1 MGEYIDENKLKTL
14 GANMRKVVIYTIINL
29 LLIMICGNLYSQ
41 QQAKIIYI
49 ANEGFLIEVDK
60 KKILVDGLFD
70 TIKGTWCDSPT
81 ENMVKK
87 MEKSLPPFDNI
98 DIIAITH
105 SHRDHFNERIVV
117 NHLLNNPK
125 SILLCPEEVKKI
137 LSKNPNY
144 KKIKKNIVSITPD
157 SYKSEKKNIS
167 DIDVK
172 VLRLEHSHYMIKDK
186 NTGKKVN
193 KHRNVENIGFLFN
206 INGYKV
212 FHCGDTNP
220 MNEKEYRGFALY
232 KENIDLAFLERMFL
246 SRGENSF
253 KWIDKNINPKSI
265 IFMHIGPEEKKAV
278 IEMSKNQKNI
288 KTFNL
293 KMDFA
298 TYQKNK

>member
-1 MGEYIDENKLKTL
+1 
-14 GANMRKVVIYTIINL
+14 MRKFIIYTIINL
-29 LLIMICGNLYSQ
+29 LLITICGNLYSQ
-41 QQAKIIYI
+41 QQAKITYI

-70 TIKGTWCDSPT
+70 TIKGNWCDSPS
-81 ENMVKK
+81 EIIVKK

-105 SHRDHFNERIVV
+105 NHRDHFNERVVV

-125 SILLCPEEVKKI
+125 TKLLCPDQVTKI

-144 KKIKKNIVSITPD
+144 KKFQKNIISITPGLYKSLKKNIAGV
-157 SYKSEKKNIS
+157 
-167 DIDVK
+167 DIK
-172 VLRLEHSHYMIKDK
+172 VLRLEHSHNMIKDK
-186 NTGKKVN
+186 KTGKKVN

-206 INGYKV
+206 INGYKIY
-212 FHCGDTNP
+212 HCGDTNP
-220 MNEKEYRGFALY
+220 MNEKEYKGFALY
-232 KENIDLAFLERMFL
+232 KENIDIALLERMFL

-253 KWIDKNINPKSI
+253 KWIDKNINPKNI
-265 IFMHIGPEEKKAV
+265 IFMHIGSQEKKMV
-278 IEMSKNQKNI
+278 IEMSKNQKNLKI
-288 KTFNL
+288 FNL